1 VNSIEKKLAKLIVM
15 MLLNL
20 IFTLGLVSFFSAVIG
35 VLIFGMYV
43 DPVKVAIAS
52 GVFGPFFAAIHLA
65 RLQFLERRGEYDGED

>member
-1 VNSIEKKLAKLIVM
+1 MNSVEKKMAKLIVM

-43 DPVKVAIAS
+43 DPVKVAI
-52 GVFGPFFAAIHLA
+52 VFGVLGPF
-65 RLQFLERRGEYDGED
+65 